1 MKDLSLI
8 NNSGQNYPL
17 LKMFPYICH
26 QKGENMFSKACEYGI
41 KASVYII
48 DASTKNKKVGLKD
61 VAQAIDSPEAYTSKI
76 LQQLKRNKIIKS
88 TKGPTG
94 GFSVEED
101 QIEKLSLSAV
111 VAAIDGDAIYNG
123 CGLGFHHCD
132 DEKPCV
138 IHHQYK
144 SIRNN
149 LKSMLQNTLLIDLS
163 DDIENGLSFL
173 KW

>member
-1 MKDLSLI
+1 
-8 NNSGQNYPL
+8 
-17 LKMFPYICH
+17 
-26 QKGENMFSKACEYGI
+26 MFSKACEYGI

-48 DASTKNKKVGLKD
+48 DASINNEKVGLKD
-61 VAQAIDSPEAYTSKI
+61 VAKAIDSPEAYTSKI
-76 LQQLKRNKIIKS
+76 LQQLKRSKIIKS

-94 GFSVEED
+94 GFSVEKD
-101 QIEKLSLSAV
+101 QIEKLNLSTI

-123 CGLGFHHCD
+123 CGLGFHHCN

-144 SIRNN
+144 SIRDN
-149 LKSMLQNTLLIDLS
+149 LKIMLEETLLVDLS
-163 DDIENGLSFL
+163 DDIEKGLSFL